1 MRAVN
6 GYEGSVRFELLK
18 NQSIRETI
26 KFSWCVYGCFLL
38 LNLIIFYLFLPYF
51 LGVHFPVW
59 VGLFIESIGLWCLVS
74 TLFKNT
80 HRKFAVYEVYVIEKD
95 EGDSDSPCRVKD
107 MDSDWQHVSY
117 DLFKQL
123 EIGHSYLI
131 FGDSKSLLYL
141 Y

>member
-51 LGVHFPVW
+51 LDVHFPVW
-59 VGLFIESIGLWCLVS
+59 VGLSIESIGLWCLVS
-74 TLFKNT
+74 TLYKNT
-80 HRKFAVYEVYVIEKD
+80 HREFAVYEVYVIEKD

>member
-1 MRAVN
+1 MRAVT

-51 LGVHFPVW
+51 LDVHFPVW

-80 HRKFAVYEVYVIEKD
+80 HRKFAVYGVYILSKD
-95 EGDSDSPCRVKD
+95 AGDSESPYRVKD
-107 MDSDWQHVSY
+107 MDSDWKTVNY
-117 DLFKQL
+117 KLFNQL